1 MRGNNMKKE
10 KIWSTALAV
19 ALCAFLSLPAMAQKA
34 HVFNGKFQAGAAAT
48 GTEEP
53 CIVNTCVF
61 YAGDFDNNGPN
72 PNGLWNGNN
81 TTYGITGTVYVPF
94 TVPKNY
100 KGASGKTDWNVQG
113 LFVNEQMYDL
123 TGAGYFATSAD
134 WSIVQ
139 GVAANGVPTSSKVKT
154 ICSGTAVPTL
164 IPTGRIA
171 YGVYPE
177 YTILVT
183 GIGCPILEAGTYW
196 MTLVPTTED
205 LAYLSDVEDDT
216 PPNAEGPGTEPVDDS
231 FFYAPNFGVYS
242 FEPAAPNACGTAG
255 CDRFSAGVIGTAVH

>member
-19 ALCAFLSLPAMAQKA
+19 ALCAFLSLPAMAQRAK
-34 HVFNGKFQAGAAAT
+34 VFNGKFQAGAAAT

-53 CIVNTCVF
+53 CIVNTCLF

-81 TTYGITGTVYVPF
+81 TTFGLTGTVYVPF
-94 TVPKNY
+94 TIPKDY

-123 TGAGYFATSAD
+123 TGAGYSATSAD

-139 GVAANGVPTSSKVKT
+139 GVVANGIPTSSKVKT

-205 LAYLSDVEDDT
+205 EAYLSDVEDDT

-231 FFYAPNFGVYS
+231 FFYAPQFGVYS
-242 FEPAAPNACGTAG
+242 FEPAAPNACATDG